1 MNYFWNLIKERLSGS
16 SGGDGLPIGSGM
28 DYFGTTAPSGYM
40 FADGSA
46 ISRTKYAELFAII
59 GTTYG
64 AGDGSTTFNLPD
76 KREAVTIMKSA
87 SDTLGTTK
95 GSNSVSYTPKGSNTG
110 TAITKAQLPSYNLYS
125 AGHSHTFTG
134 TSAQHRHGLYVKG
147 GYGGGGTL
155 TASPNSDATVQ
166 SKGTTYTDYTSITPA
181 GSNSSTTITV
191 ASGGSGQAHN
201 HTFTG
206 TASTINVMQKSL
218 VCNYIIKVSNDSAS
232 SGEATTPTL
241 INFTVKGITYQ
252 AEEGMTWAEW
262 CDSEYNTT
270 YTYYADDNTVYRK
283 DSIRYWISGVSKTD
297 VIITNHAYTEGSNEK

>member
-1 MNYFWNLIKERLSGS
+1 MNYFWSLIKDKLSKTGGGS
-16 SGGDGLPIGSGM
+16 PIGSGM
-28 DYFGTTAPSGYM
+28 DYFGTTAPENYM

-46 ISRTKYAELFAII
+46 ISRTEYAELFAVI

-76 KREAVTIMKSA
+76 KREAVTIMKSS

-95 GSNSVSYTPKGSNTG
+95 GSNSISYTPQGSNAG

-134 TSAQHRHGLYVKG
+134 TASSHNHSLWVAG
-147 GYGGGGTL
+147 GYGGGGSTH
-155 TASPNSDATVQ
+155 AGSNNDATIQ
-166 SKGTTYTDYTSITPA
+166 LQGTVYTGNASITPK

-191 ASGGSGQAHN
+191 ASGGSGEAHN

-218 VCNYIIKVSNDSAS
+218 VCNYIIKV
-232 SGEATTPTL
+232 
-241 INFTVKGITYQ
+241 K
-252 AEEGMTWAEW
+252 
-262 CDSEYNTT
+262 
-270 YTYYADDNTVYRK
+270 
-283 DSIRYWISGVSKTD
+283 
-297 VIITNHAYTEGSNEK
+297 

>member
-1 MNYFWNLIKERLSGS
+1 MIKEKLSGS

-46 ISRTKYAELFAII
+46 ISRTQYAELFAII

-95 GSNSVSYTPKGSNTG
+95 GSNSVSYTPQGSNTG

-147 GYGGGGTL
+147 GYGGGGTF
-155 TASPNSDATVQ
+155 TAGPNSDANVQ
-166 SKGTTYTDYTSITPA
+166 SKGTVYTDYTSITPA

-232 SGEATTPTL
+232 SGEEELSPM
-241 INFTVKGITYQ
+241 ITFYCASAYDSTDITMYE
-252 AEEGMTWAEW
+252 AERGMTFEEW
-262 CDSEYNTT
+262 VNSN
-270 YTYYADDNTVYRK
+270 YAPLSSFIDGTEIRLSSK
-283 DSIRYWISGVSKTD
+283 DYINNAISTD
-297 VIITNHAYTEGSNEK
+297 VIQDGVTYSVSSGK